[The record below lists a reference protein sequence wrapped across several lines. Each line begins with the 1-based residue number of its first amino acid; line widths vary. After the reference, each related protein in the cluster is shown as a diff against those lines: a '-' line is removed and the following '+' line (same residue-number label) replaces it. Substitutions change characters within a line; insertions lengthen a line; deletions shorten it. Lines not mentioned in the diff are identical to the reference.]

1 MTRYKIAVKD
11 NAFALQQEVSSL
23 LEQGWTLQGGVAM
36 CPNGEHSTGAPHFA
50 QALTKQSEAEA
61 P

>member
-23 LEQGWTLQGGVAM
+23 LEQGWEPQGGIAM
-36 CPNGEHSTGAPHFA
+36 TQDTNGTKSFA